1 MSVSIYTVQVIIPYE
16 TFGEI
21 KSFTSL
27 DEAREFFNTI
37 IKVQTWK
44 CTVYLKGPIKLPGDP
59 TDGPTIECKSVDP
72 DAVRKLRKEIA
83 EMQERLRQMEN
94 E

>member
-44 CTVYLKGPIKLPGDP
+44 CTVYLKGPIKLPYKFVISQTQQRGLDSIKILH
-59 TDGPTIECKSVDP
+59 TGLTSLIHILSIMVIM
-72 DAVRKLRKEIA
+72 V
-83 EMQERLRQMEN
+83 
-94 E
+94 